1 MTKCT
6 HCETC
11 EDCHEALRKE
21 KALASLRSGLAGR
34 LNGLLGVQHL
44 KGTPLLDAAVARVEA
59 LLKIEK
65 FAAEM
70 VKAEDC
76 VTAQRPALSPI
87 GFADAVEG

>member
-11 EDCHEALRKE
+11 EDCHEEMKKQR
-21 KALASLRSGLAGR
+21 ALASLRSGLAGE
-34 LNGLLGVQHL
+34 LNVLLGVQHL
-44 KGTPLLDAAVARVEA
+44 KGTALLDAAVARVEA

-70 VKAEDC
+70 VKAEDD
-76 VTAQRPALSPI
+76 VTV